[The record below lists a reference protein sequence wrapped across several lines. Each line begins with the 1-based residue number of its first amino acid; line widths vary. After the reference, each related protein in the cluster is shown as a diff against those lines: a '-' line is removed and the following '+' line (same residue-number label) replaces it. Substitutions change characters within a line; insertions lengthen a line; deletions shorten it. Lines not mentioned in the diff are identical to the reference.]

1 MRHRHYQVYFCY
13 GLSEQKS
20 ADKIRELVGNSFSSF
35 ANINKSENQ
44 GKILFIIPP
53 EKCIFRQNFSAMI
66 YGIDQFKYQDVLEI
80 LKNPSKAKLNEQS
93 KDQIIKS
100 QQNVQQIVASDR
112 TVYGINTGF
121 GPLCDVK
128 ISEEETAQLQHN
140 LIISHAVGVG
150 KPIQKDISKIMM
162 ISKIHALSKGFSG
175 VSLDVIE
182 RLILMLELDII
193 PVVPEQGSVGASG
206 DLAPLAHLVL
216 PLLGLGQVWVNDE
229 IKVTSE
235 VLEKHNIQ
243 PLKLGPKEGLG
254 LINGTQFILAHAII
268 GLSKFEYLLDL
279 ADLTA
284 SMSIEAY
291 RGSASPFKKELHE
304 IRPFDGSQKVAER
317 MRNFLQDSDN
327 LKSHEFCDR
336 VQDPYSMR
344 CVPQVHGAS
353 RNAFEH
359 LKQMAETE
367 LNSVTDNPIVLS
379 AEESI
384 SGGNFH
390 GQLMAL
396 PLDYCSLAAAE
407 LGNISDRRSY
417 LLLEGKYGLPKL
429 LVESSGL
436 NSGFM
441 IPQYTSA
448 ALVTEN
454 KTLCFPAS
462 ADSIPTSLGQEDHVS
477 MGSISGRKF
486 NQILGNLENIIAIEL
501 MFAAQGLEFRRPAK
515 CSKIVEEN
523 YDIIRSVVP
532 KLEDDR
538 LIGEDIL
545 KIAELIREKRF
556 FCELDF
562 YCKTAN

>member
-1 MRHRHYQVYFCY
+1 
-13 GLSEQKS
+13 
-20 ADKIRELVGNSFSSF
+20 
-35 ANINKSENQ
+35 
-44 GKILFIIPP
+44 
-53 EKCIFRQNFSAMI
+53 MI
-66 YGIDQFKYQDVLEI
+66 YGVDTFTISDIMAILEDPKKATLSKESKEKI
-80 LKNPSKAKLNEQS
+80 LR
-93 KDQIIKS
+93 S

-128 ISEEETAQLQHN
+128 ISEEETAQLQYN

-150 KPIQKDISKIMM
+150 KPIAKELSKIMM
-162 ISKIHALSKGFSG
+162 IAKIHALSKGFSG
-175 VSLDVIE
+175 VSLEMIE
-182 RLILMLELDII
+182 RLIFMVEKDII

-216 PLLGLGQVWVNDE
+216 PLLGLGKVWQNNEVVDSAKILKKNG
-229 IKVTSE
+229 IK
-235 VLEKHNIQ
+235 
-243 PLKLGPKEGLG
+243 PLQLGPKEGLG
-254 LINGTQFILAHAII
+254 LINGTQFILAHSIL
-268 GLSKFEYLLDL
+268 GLQKFEYLLDL

-284 SMSIEAY
+284 AMSLEAY
-291 RGSASPFKKELHE
+291 RGSASPFKKELHD
-304 IRPFDGSQKVAER
+304 IRPFVGSKKVAAR
-317 MRNFLQDSDN
+317 MVKFLKNSEN
-327 LKSHEFCDR
+327 LASHEYCDR

-359 LKQMAETE
+359 LKNLTETE
-367 LNSVTDNPIVLS
+367 LNSVTDNPIILS

-390 GQLMAL
+390 GQLLAL
-396 PLDYCSLAAAE
+396 PLDYCTLAAAE

-417 LLLEGKYGLPKL
+417 LLLEGKYGLPRL
-429 LVESSGL
+429 LTESSGL

-486 NQILGNLENIIAIEL
+486 NQVLGNLENILAVEL
-501 MFAAQGLEFRRPAK
+501 MFGAQGLEFRRPAK
-515 CSKIVEEN
+515 CSKYIEN
-523 YDIIRSVVP
+523 AYSLIRTKVS
-532 KLEDDR
+532 KLEEDR

-545 KIAELIREKRF
+545 AIAELIRQRKFEI
-556 FCELDF
+556 
-562 YCKTAN
+562 N